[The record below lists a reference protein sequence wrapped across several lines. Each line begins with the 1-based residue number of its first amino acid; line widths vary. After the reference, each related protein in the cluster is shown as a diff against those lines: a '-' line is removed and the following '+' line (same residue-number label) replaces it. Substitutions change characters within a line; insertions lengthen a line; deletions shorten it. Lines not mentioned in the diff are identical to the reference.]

1 MDSVKTGKLIEE
13 ARKAKGMTQAM
24 LAEQI
29 HVSNTAVSKYE
40 HGVRFPDLSV
50 LESLADALD
59 ITVSELIRGERQEIT
74 DEQEQTVREIVR
86 ESGIQKEKNM
96 IRRSR
101 RITLAVIGMILLALL
116 VSWAQFWYHPLL
128 TRGEYNE
135 TNASYSM
142 TSPAVELV
150 LYRRTDDGVQVQRS
164 RLDSD
169 PRLSSCRFLQISVT
183 DEWLQWT
190 ISEQAEP
197 IGEGGP
203 ESRNIP
209 MTWKESVRVGRSE
222 ILLGID
228 TAHEQRGTFEEIRD
242 SGNYD
247 VLVTVRMPQN

>member
-1 MDSVKTGKLIEE
+1 MDPVKTGKLIEE

-74 DEQEQTVREIVR
+74 DEQEQTVRDIVR

-96 IRRSR
+96 NRRSR

-116 VSWAQFWYHPLL
+116 VSWVQFWYHPVL
-128 TRGEYNE
+128 TRTEYNE

-150 LYRRTDDGVQVQRS
+150 LYRRTDGGVQVQRS

-190 ISEQAEP
+190 VSEQAEP

-203 ESRNIP
+203 GSRNLP
-209 MTWKESVRVGRSE
+209 MTWKENVRVGRNE
-222 ILLGID
+222 KLLGID

>member
-1 MDSVKTGKLIEE
+1 MDAEKTGKLIEE

-50 LESLADALD
+50 LESLADVLD
-59 ITVSELIRGERQEIT
+59 LTVSELIRGERQEIT
-74 DEQEQTVREIVR
+74 DEQEQAVRDIVR
-86 ESGIQKEKNM
+86 EAGIQNETNTL
-96 IRRSR
+96 RRSR
-101 RITLAVIGMILLALL
+101 RITLAVIGVILVVLLAAWVQL
-116 VSWAQFWYHPLL
+116 WNHPVL
-128 TRGEYNE
+128 TRQAYTE
-135 TNASYSM
+135 TNAAYEM

-150 LYRRTDDGVQVQRS
+150 LYRRTDSGTQVQRS
-164 RLDSD
+164 RLDTD

-197 IGEGGP
+197 IGEAGP
-203 ESRNIP
+203 ETRNIP
-209 MTWKESVRVGRSE
+209 MTWKESVRVGKNE
-222 ILLGID
+222 KLLGID
-228 TAHEQRGTFEEIRD
+228 TAHEQAGTFEEIRD